1 MMSSRERTLR
11 AFGKLEGKP
20 DRPPFQFDLC
30 RSLTEEFGRRL
41 GIVPEYA
48 LSYYED
54 LTYRISANAIRT
66 ALGSDCVVVG
76 ATVPR
81 GFVPKAAPSG
91 QGVTVNEFGM
101 WMKPTALYMEV
112 VKCPLAE
119 AGSEKDLAAWIFP
132 DPFAPGRFEAAR
144 RDIDRFGK
152 DFFIIGDVELSLF
165 ELAWH
170 LVGLEKYLIA
180 FSMEEAWIET
190 LNDMVEEWTGA
201 LALQL
206 VSMGVDAIWLGEDLG
221 TQTSMLISP
230 DMWRER
236 LKPRYARL
244 IRRLKRANPDLL
256 VAFHSDGAV
265 APLIDDFIELGVDI
279 YNPVQPNVP
288 GSDPEELQRAYG
300 GRIAFFG
307 GIDQQVLLP
316 AGDEKAIRAE
326 VARRVGIMGR
336 NGGYLLAPAHIVQ
349 ADVSPETLLCLRDAV
364 NSIGSEK
371 APSALP

>member
-1 MMSSRERTLR
+1 MMSGRERCLR
-11 AFGKLEGKP
+11 AFGKIAGLP
-20 DRPPFQFDLC
+20 DRVPLQFDLC
-30 RSLTEEFGRRL
+30 RSLIEEFGRRL
-41 GIVPEYA
+41 GMAPEYA

-81 GFVPKAAPSG
+81 GYAPVPAGDGA
-91 QGVTVNEFGM
+91 TVNEFGM

-119 AGSEKDLAAWIFP
+119 VDSEAALSAYSMP
-132 DPFAPGRFEAAR
+132 DAFAPSRLDAAR

-152 DFFIIGDVELSLF
+152 DFFVIGDVELSLF

-170 LVGLEKYLIA
+170 LVGMEKYLIDL
-180 FSMEEAWIET
+180 SMEESWIER
-190 LNDMVEEWTGA
+190 LNDEVEEWTTS

-206 VSMGVDAIWLGEDLG
+206 VSLGVDAIWLGEDLG

-236 LKPRYARL
+236 FKPRYARL
-244 IRRLKRANPDLL
+244 IARLKRANPGLL

-265 APLIDDFIELGVDI
+265 APLIEDFIELGVDI

-288 GSDPEELQRAYG
+288 GSEPRLLQEKYG
-300 GRIAFFG
+300 GRISFFG
-307 GIDQQVLLP
+307 GIDQQALLP
-316 AGDEKAIRAE
+316 AGDALAIRRE
-326 VARRVGIMGR
+326 VAERARIMGEK
-336 NGGYLLAPAHIVQ
+336 GGYLMAPAHIIQ
-349 ADVSPETLLCLRDAV
+349 ADVSPETVLCLCEAV
-364 NSIGSEK
+364 K
-371 APSALP
+371 ALDGA